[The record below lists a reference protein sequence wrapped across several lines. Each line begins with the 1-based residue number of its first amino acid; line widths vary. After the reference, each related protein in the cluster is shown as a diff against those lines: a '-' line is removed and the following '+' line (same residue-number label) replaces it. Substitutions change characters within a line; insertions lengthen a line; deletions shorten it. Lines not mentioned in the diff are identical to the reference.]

1 MTYKIE
7 ISENAK
13 FSILDIF
20 NFLAVVDKK
29 AAIKHKNQIFESIYS
44 LAQFPYRHEFFDRE
58 SQIFKFVIANGKY
71 IIFYKILDDKI
82 VYIYDVLDSRKDN
95 KIVDDLK

>member
-7 ISENAK
+7 ISEDAK

-20 NFLAVVDKK
+20 SFLAVIDKK
-29 AAIKHKNQIFESIYS
+29 AAINDKDQIFKSIYS
-44 LAQFPYRHEFFDRE
+44 LDQFPFRHEFLDRE

-71 IIFYKILDDKI
+71 IIIYRILDDKV
-82 VYIYDVLDSRKDN
+82 VYIYDVLDSRRDN
-95 KIVDDLK
+95 KILVDLK